1 MAKLAQELSIT
12 LELYSNENTKKAIE
26 KYFKNAKLMVS
37 ITKHLF
43 EDWEDIL
50 VLAKNIRQDD
60 LFVLVSARKG
70 ATSYIGSLENLP
82 TKLEKYFPSN
92 SRIVVY
98 PQQFEHDY
106 TSEQYGDVSS
116 EPLSKGIE
124 TMQKIG
130 KGIENIFKKDEG

>member
-1 MAKLAQELSIT
+1 MIKKAPTFYDHLTGIEVEGRKMAKVAQEMSIP

-82 TKLEKYFPSN
+82 
-92 SRIVVY
+92 
-98 PQQFEHDY
+98 
-106 TSEQYGDVSS
+106 
-116 EPLSKGIE
+116 
-124 TMQKIG
+124 
-130 KGIENIFKKDEG
+130 